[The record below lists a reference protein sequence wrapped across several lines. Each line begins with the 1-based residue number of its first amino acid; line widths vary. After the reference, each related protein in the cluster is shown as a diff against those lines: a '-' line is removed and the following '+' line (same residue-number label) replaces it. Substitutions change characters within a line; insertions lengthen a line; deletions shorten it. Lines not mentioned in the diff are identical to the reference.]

1 MNVVT
6 DWARL
11 VAFCCLAVLAAL
23 YVVGVVSVPRTSV
36 RHAVQ
41 TLPLWIPIVLG
52 FRRRGTAK
60 WLAMP
65 LLLFWLA
72 IVVMIWLFLLGWARL
87 ISDHFSPAEVV
98 MTIVM
103 GAASIV
109 GLVASF
115 RWRTAIR
122 PLSAWGLAALSL
134 SLQLVVFRL
143 SMLPYIARR

>member
-1 MNVVT
+1 M
-6 DWARL
+6 
-11 VAFCCLAVLAAL
+11 
-23 YVVGVVSVPRTSV
+23 
-36 RHAVQ
+36 Q